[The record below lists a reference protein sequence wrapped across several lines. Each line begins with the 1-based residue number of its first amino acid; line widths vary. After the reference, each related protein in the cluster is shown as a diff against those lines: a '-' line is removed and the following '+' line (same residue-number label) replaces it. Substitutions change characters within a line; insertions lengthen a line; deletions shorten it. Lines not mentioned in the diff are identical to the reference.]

1 MILFNM
7 MMSVCSFVEWSCCCL
22 LDVFCIVECEFVGF
36 CADQNRTEWVWSATC
51 ETVRRVFVALE
62 HRCLLWFVLHRLCS
76 TYLLFWDHVLLCRVK
91 TKEEIHFIKNHNTE
105 HNHMTCSEAPQQDEQ
120 TCNSLRTSVLMWLWL
135 NMLVQNWNLQL
146 IQSCCKVKICG
157 FNSQSVMNEG
167 CFTCPA
173 SVWRVVVKNLPTRHI
188 NGAVWRH
195 RVDVTVRSQ

>member
-1 MILFNM
+1 MWICWILCWPEPDRVSLISHMWN
-7 MMSVCSFVEWSCCCL
+7 SPSC
-22 LDVFCIVECEFVGF
+22 
-36 CADQNRTEWVWSATC
+36 
-51 ETVRRVFVALE
+51 
-62 HRCLLWFVLHRLCS
+62 
-76 TYLLFWDHVLLCRVK
+76 LCRSGTSMFVIRCGLFCTGCARRIFCFEIMFHCAEWK
-91 TKEEIHFIKNHNTE
+91 QKEEIHYIKNHNTE
-105 HNHMTCSEAPQQDEQ
+105 HNRMTCSEAPQQDEQ
-120 TCNSLRTSVLMWLWL
+120 TCDSLRTSVLMWLWL